1 MVKFAHLADCHLG
14 SWRQQELQDLNFL
27 SFKKIIEK
35 IIQEDL
41 DFVLISGDLFD
52 SAYPPIEILKQT
64 FAEFKKLKDANLPV
78 YLIAGSHDYSASG
91 KTFLDVIEKAGLCK
105 NIENQEIQ
113 ENGKIELKPTLHKDI
128 AIYGYAGKKS
138 SLEIEDLKKVYFKE
152 NHPKTIFMI
161 HTTINDIIGNID
173 MNSIDKQ
180 ELPIADYY
188 AMGHIHQVFTTNKE
202 NSVFVYPGPTYPN
215 NFQELVD
222 LQCGS
227 FQITEFTDKIRTT
240 NIKVPI
246 KEVVFLEIELENALI
261 ATEIIIEKLNKIN
274 LNDKILLLKLK
285 GTLRTGKSGD
295 IKFNEIEE
303 FINKK
308 QIYSYLRN
316 ISQLKTRES
325 GIQLNSSQ
333 IGDVEEVEKVV
344 QKEFISENPHS
355 FNSCL
360 PQLMNALSTEK
371 NEDEKSTTFETRLL
385 DDLRN
390 LLKLDKIL

>member
-1 MVKFAHLADCHLG
+1 M
-14 SWRQQELQDLNFL
+14 
-27 SFKKIIEK
+27 
-35 IIQEDL
+35 
-41 DFVLISGDLFD
+41 
-52 SAYPPIEILKQT
+52 
-64 FAEFKKLKDANLPV
+64 
-78 YLIAGSHDYSASG
+78 
-91 KTFLDVIEKAGLCK
+91 
-105 NIENQEIQ
+105 
-113 ENGKIELKPTLHKDI
+113 
-128 AIYGYAGKKS
+128 
-138 SLEIEDLKKVYFKE
+138 
-152 NHPKTIFMI
+152 
-161 HTTINDIIGNID
+161 
-173 MNSIDKQ
+173 
-180 ELPIADYY
+180 
-188 AMGHIHQVFTTNKE
+188 
-202 NSVFVYPGPTYPN
+202 
-215 NFQELVD
+215 
-222 LQCGS
+222 
-227 FQITEFTDKIRTT
+227 
-240 NIKVPI
+240 
-246 KEVVFLEIELENALI
+246 
-261 ATEIIIEKLNKIN
+261 
-274 LNDKILLLKLK
+274 NDKILLLKLK